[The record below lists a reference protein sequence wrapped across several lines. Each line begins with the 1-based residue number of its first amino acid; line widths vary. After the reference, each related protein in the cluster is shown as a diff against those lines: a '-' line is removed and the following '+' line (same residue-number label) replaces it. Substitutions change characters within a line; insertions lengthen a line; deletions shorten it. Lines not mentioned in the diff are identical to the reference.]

1 MKREGAMIKVALSG
15 DQLSALDNWI
25 AARPEPRPSRPEA
38 IRRLLTCAL
47 VDHPGQ

>member
-1 MKREGAMIKVALSG
+1 MKREGAMARVASSE
-15 DQLSALDNWI
+15 DQLSAPDNWV